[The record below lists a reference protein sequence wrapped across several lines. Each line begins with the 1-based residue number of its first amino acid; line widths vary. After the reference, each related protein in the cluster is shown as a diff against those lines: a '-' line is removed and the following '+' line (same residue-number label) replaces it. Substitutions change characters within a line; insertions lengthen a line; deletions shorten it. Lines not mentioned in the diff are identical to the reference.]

1 MKIVPYSVG
10 IILGLILIILALLG
24 IDYIF
29 LGLIFSTP
37 PGPYKGVVPNVASSG
52 FLTKALPL
60 LAMMFVGMFL
70 IVFHAIK
77 LIESKKLNK

>member
-10 IILGLILIILALLG
+10 IILGLILIILAFLG

-37 PGPYKGVVPNVASSG
+37 SGPYKGVMPNVTSFN
-52 FLTKALPL
+52 FLFKALL
-60 LAMMFVGMFL
+60 LLTILFFGIFL
-70 IVFHAIK
+70 IAFNTIK